1 MPILV
6 GCHPLLAVVIMTTT
20 KEEVRRSSI
29 KTEKSVE
36 GEGWGQAARSNKHRT
51 FSQET
56 ARVKPKVNS
65 EYF

>member
-6 GCHPLLAVVIMTTT
+6 GCHPLLAVVIMTAT

-36 GEGWGQAARSNKHRT
+36 GEGWAGG
-51 FSQET
+51 
-56 ARVKPKVNS
+56 
-65 EYF
+65 